1 MNVLF
6 VGCPTCEARIRAS
19 IRLIGRMRP
28 CPRCGEKL
36 VICPAPPEDSGPM
49 ILVDGKR
56 PPVPAVKMAE
66 PSPVPVSA

>member
-19 IRLIGRMRP
+19 IKLIGRMRA

-49 ILVDGKR
+49 ILVDGRLSKLD
-56 PPVPAVKMAE
+56 VTAVTE
-66 PSPVPVSA
+66 PSPVPVGA

>member
-19 IRLIGRMRP
+19 ITLIGRMRA
-28 CPRCGEKL
+28 CPRCKEKL

-56 PPVPAVKMAE
+56 SQLPAAAVAE